1 MSERKLIMV
10 VDDEEVIRDVL
21 CTFLEKKGYEAVA
34 LPDGQSAI
42 SFVKTNEPDVV
53 LLDIKMPGFDGIK
66 TCRRLRQL
74 LQASPRTGIIIITGY
89 GSPKNIEKSFSSG
102 AIDVIKKPFDL
113 EDVSQRI
120 NIWFEVRN
128 IEDELS
134 RSLLYT
140 EKVNWYLGGGLS
152 KHLS

>member
-1 MSERKLIMV
+1 MSDQRLVMV

-21 CTFLEKKGYEAVA
+21 CTFLEKKGYRTVA

-42 SFVKTNEPDVV
+42 SFAAREKPDVV
-53 LLDIKMPGFDGIK
+53 LLDIKMPGLNGVK
-66 TCRRLRQL
+66 TCRRLKEM
-74 LQASPRTGIIIITGY
+74 LQSSPSTGIIIITGY
-89 GSPKNIEKSFSSG
+89 GSRSNVEKSFSSG
-102 AIDVIKKPFDL
+102 AVDVIKKPFDL
-113 EDVSQRI
+113 DDVDQRI

-134 RSLLYT
+134 RLLLYT

-152 KHLS
+152 R